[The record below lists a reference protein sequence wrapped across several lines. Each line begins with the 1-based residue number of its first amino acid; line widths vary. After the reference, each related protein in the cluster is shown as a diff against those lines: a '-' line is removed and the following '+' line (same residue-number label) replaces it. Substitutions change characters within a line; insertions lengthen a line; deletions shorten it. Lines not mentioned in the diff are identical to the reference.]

1 MFKKTALVILCIFYA
16 VILTLVLLVVR
27 FPKNKFLLFAA
38 GKVEQELPGVSCTI
52 ADVSYIYPLSLGFD
66 AVSLA
71 APSELLNVSVDN
83 IVIAP
88 DPKSPL
94 KKFTTSLELYSG
106 SIEAEVTYD
115 RDSGLIELP
124 KIVATQIDLATIE
137 SLRQRLERS
146 ITGIVSFS
154 GQFIGRLGELREGEL
169 TGSVGITQFQLP
181 LRRPILQSESI
192 LFDEVV
198 ADVSKK
204 GSSVTI
210 NKGNASGPAYEG
222 EFTGQLQVVPQ
233 LQESRIEIKGD
244 LVPQQA
250 YMEQNRQVARAASL
264 LFKKYNTTK
273 IPYSVSGTLKEPVFR
288 FGEFQ

>member
-1 MFKKTALVILCIFYA
+1 MLKKTALVILCIFYA
-16 VILTLVLLVVR
+16 VVLTLVLLVVR
-27 FPKNKFLLFAA
+27 FPKDKFLLFAT

-66 AVSLA
+66 AVRLA
-71 APSELLNVSVDN
+71 APAELLNVSVDN
-83 IVIAP
+83 VVITP
-88 DPKSPL
+88 DPKNPL
-94 KKFTTSLELYSG
+94 KKFATSLELYSG
-106 SIEAEVTYD
+106 RIETDVTYD
-115 RDSGLIELP
+115 RESHLVELP
-124 KIVATQIDLATIE
+124 KIVATEIDLGTIE
-137 SLRQRLERS
+137 SLRQRLERN
-146 ITGIVSFS
+146 IMGVASFS
-154 GQFIGRLGELREGEL
+154 GQFIGRLGELSEGEL
-169 TGSVGITQFQLP
+169 TGSLGITQFQLP

-198 ADVSKK
+198 ADFSKK

-210 NKGNASGPAYEG
+210 NKGSASGPAYEG
-222 EFTGQLQVVPQ
+222 EFTGQVQLVSQ
-233 LQESRIEIKGD
+233 LQESRFEIKGD